1 MTSLIASRAG
11 GDVAQS
17 CLDLGPARLDRIEVG
32 RVSRQEA
39 DLDAGCGEGGQHTRA
54 AVGGEPV
61 EHDDGM
67 GTALERRQQYL
78 LDKGQEHLGVGRAR
92 HGHHR
97 HQPADTERAQQGEP
111 APVAG
116 RSGGNGPLAV
126 LSAGVTPD
134 HGRVDAALIQENQ
147 VLGGQSGLG
156 RAPRRTVRLDVVT
169 LLLARV
175 QGLFFRRQP
184 SR

>member
-1 MTSLIASRAG
+1 
-11 GDVAQS
+11 
-17 CLDLGPARLDRIEVG
+17 
-32 RVSRQEA
+32 
-39 DLDAGCGEGGQHTRA
+39 
-54 AVGGEPV
+54 
-61 EHDDGM
+61 M
-67 GTALERRQQYL
+67 GAALERRQQHR
-78 LDKGQEHLGVGRAR
+78 LDKGQEHFGVGRPR
-92 HGHHR
+92 YGHHR
-97 HQPADTERAQQGEP
+97 HQPVHAERAQQGEP

-169 LLLARV
+169 LLLACV